1 MKSLLLAALM
11 LAPIPALAQGA
22 PVPPRV
28 FASPA
33 DLQALIV
40 KARGEKH
47 TEGIGSVYP
56 ISVVGPYQMQL
67 EYRTGPTRPAL
78 HHQDAGWAYV
88 VQGRCTLVTQ
98 GSLRDSKPAAPGSTT
113 DVGTAI
119 DNGVS
124 QKLAKGDFIMIPP
137 NMPHQFLDIH
147 GEFIIVSMHLPMP
160 AQK

>member
-1 MKSLLLAALM
+1 MKSLLVAALL
-11 LAPIPALAQGA
+11 LAPIPAVAQGA
-22 PVPPRV
+22 AVPTRV

-78 HHQDAGWAYV
+78 HHQDVGWAYV
-88 VQGRCTLVTQ
+88 VQGTCTLVTQ